1 MNPQLEAV
9 MNQDVQNIELETV
22 SVSLSDRLRWDWR
35 NPLIALPLLTI
46 GMLAASAIVMLMNL
60 FSL

>member
-1 MNPQLEAV
+1 